1 MNSGNHKNENC
12 KDTSEILKSSL
23 LDEHSEPKQAWTDCD
38 SKPSDIITSPT
49 HGQPET
55 HKSTA
60 HKQYYEEISGAKPK
74 VRTDK
79 VKVSE
84 VKVKSD
90 DEDSDSEESEEE
102 RKAPNELLMEV
113 SVFIN
118 HSCDPTVVIWYLIWL
133 CDMDIHIFVMLSY
146 GN

>member
-1 MNSGNHKNENC
+1 MNSGNHKYENC
-12 KDTSEILKSSL
+12 KDTSDIIESSL
-23 LDEHSEPKQAWTDCD
+23 LDKHSEPKQAWTDRD
-38 SKPSDIITSPT
+38 SKPSDIITIPT
-49 HGQPET
+49 HGQLQN

-74 VRTDK
+74 VKTNK
-79 VKVSE
+79 LKVSE

-113 SVFIN
+113 SVFI
-118 HSCDPTVVIWYLIWL
+118 
-133 CDMDIHIFVMLSY
+133 IHPSVY
-146 GN
+146 